1 MVSAKSG
8 RDTANQIGFDRP
20 FFSVSRVRNH
30 PPPFSKKDYC
40 RSTHTVW
47 KFQDF
52 SDTQILREIN
62 LEESRSSKTAVFAI
76 FEALNFVI
84 RISKFQPSKR
94 AKIH

>member
-40 RSTHTVW
+40 RSTQRTVW
-47 KFQDF
+47 KFEHF
-52 SDTQILREIN
+52 SVTQILREIS
-62 LEESRSSKTAVFAI
+62 ECESRVTKPSILTNLAALTFVFQKSD
-76 FEALNFVI
+76 V
-84 RISKFQPSKR
+84 RKFK
-94 AKIH
+94 